1 MGAATAGRPAG
12 FESWFAEEGA
22 GQVEIDDRADDA
34 QQAIEKAAEEP
45 AFVQD
50 DALSIGAINAAIIAG
65 NAPPKRVERLRAFWE
80 GITAPSSLWPALS
93 SAITG
98 QSRRASSLNALL
110 FGQPGFFAPR
120 PPLHWVLGA
129 APTSYY
135 ETSALNDF
143 GCVTTMDI
151 VELIYRPT
159 DPQGLSKDYEF
170 SRSTMHTRWAQGLVD
185 AQTTL
190 LASPWLAPMPPE
202 VGARSF
208 DVLKDRVSE
217 GAPGHGRSGQG
228 STNDW

>member
-98 QSRRASSLNALL
+98 QSRRASSHALGTRAGRRANDVARL
-110 FGQPGFFAPR
+110 AMACPD
-120 PPLHWVLGA
+120 A
-129 APTSYY
+129 A
-135 ETSALNDF
+135 
-143 GCVTTMDI
+143 
-151 VELIYRPT
+151 R
-159 DPQGLSKDYEF
+159 
-170 SRSTMHTRWAQGLVD
+170 
-185 AQTTL
+185 
-190 LASPWLAPMPPE
+190 
-202 VGARSF
+202 
-208 DVLKDRVSE
+208 
-217 GAPGHGRSGQG
+217 GRKSVV
-228 STNDW
+228 